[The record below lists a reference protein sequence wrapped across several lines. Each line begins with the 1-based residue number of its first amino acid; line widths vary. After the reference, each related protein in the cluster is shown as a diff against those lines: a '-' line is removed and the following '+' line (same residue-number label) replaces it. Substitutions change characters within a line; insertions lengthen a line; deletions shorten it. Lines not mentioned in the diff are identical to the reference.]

1 MGQRT
6 QILLINDLIDEGKI
20 TRASNLYHCQWG
32 YGRPLVLDAAS
43 LIAGC
48 ATGKTT
54 SWLRMRPFTDKPNEA
69 TPFTPLHHNSFVESK
84 IINLHIT
91 DTKLNMDKVK
101 EYIGR
106 QDNNNGAFVLHTV
119 QQYCDFEITKSSYYY
134 GFLAGDEE
142 DAHAFTK
149 ESHVLDALEYLM
161 LFMPNRLSVCKPDA
175 VKEIMNECVT
185 LPCKIF
191 DAAVELANAKLIEE

>member
-54 SWLRMRPFTDKPNEA
+54 SWLRLLPYTDKPDKSA
-69 TPFTPLHHNSFVESK
+69 PFAPLHHNSFVEHK
-84 IINLHIT
+84 IMNLT
-91 DTKLNMDKVK
+91 KKDTKLNMDKVK

-119 QQYCDFEITKSSYYY
+119 QNCDNETQEYSYYY

-149 ESHVLDALEYLM
+149 ESPVLDALEYLM

-175 VKEIMNECVT
+175 VKEIMKECVT
-185 LPCKIF
+185 LPYKIF
-191 DAAVELANAKLIEE
+191 EAAVELANAKLIEE